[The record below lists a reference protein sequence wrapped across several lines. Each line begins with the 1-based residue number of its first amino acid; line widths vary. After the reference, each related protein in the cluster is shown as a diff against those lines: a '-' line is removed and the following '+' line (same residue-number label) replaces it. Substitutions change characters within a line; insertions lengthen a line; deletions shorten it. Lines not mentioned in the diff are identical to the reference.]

1 MSEREAALGKNEA
14 VFREVNERIREITTY
29 HRDAEFLC
37 ECADP
42 TCAQPIALELDEY
55 ERVRRDTAQ
64 FLVVPGHDDPDV
76 ETVVRTNDRFAVV
89 RKKPGVPA
97 EVAVETDPRA

>member
-1 MSEREAALGKNEA
+1 VSEREAALGENEA

-42 TCAQPIALELDEY
+42 TCAEPIALELDEY
-55 ERVRRDTAQ
+55 ERVRRDAAQ
-64 FLVVPGHDDPDV
+64 FLVVPGHDHPDV
-76 ETVVRTNDRFAVV
+76 ETVVSANDRFAVV
-89 RKKPGVPA
+89 RKKAGVPT